1 MTENTRNSDPQ
12 MEALRTALQGMRT
25 VAREMKDKMGDG
37 RALAATPEGRQRI
50 VETRAYLAEWR
61 TLLAATVRELA
72 EADRLL
78 DKTLKKRWGIRV

>member
-1 MTENTRNSDPQ
+1 MTENTPHRFPQ
-12 MEALRTALQGMRT
+12 TEALRTALQGMRT
-25 VAREMKDKMGDG
+25 VAREMKDNMGDG

-61 TLLAATVRELA
+61 TLLSATVRELA

>member
-1 MTENTRNSDPQ
+1 MNAGRSGDPQ

-25 VAREMKDKMGDG
+25 VAREMKDNVGDG
-37 RALAATPEGRQRI
+37 RALAATYEGRQRI

-72 EADRLL
+72 KVDRVL
-78 DKTLKKRWGIRV
+78 DKALKKRWGLRV